1 MKNWSNYSKKEQKII
16 LLQNYGLNIFNMQ
29 SDGLGLKTESNGF
42 EVFANGLFKKSV

>member
-42 EVFANGLFKKSV
+42 EVFANGPFKKSV